1 MALLPDSACRL
12 PAPSFPVTA
21 LEIISPISSNPSPF
35 LPACSLSRRL
45 LFHKIQFLAI
55 LITYSLN
62 VAAWGRGAEGGGE
75 GEMVF
80 CAALIQPGYRGPS
93 LRCIRV

>member
-1 MALLPDSACRL
+1 MALK
-12 PAPSFPVTA
+12 
-21 LEIISPISSNPSPF
+21 IISPISSNLSPF

-62 VAAWGRGAEGGGE
+62 VAGWEEGRRGGGQE
-75 GEMVF
+75 GETVF
-80 CAALIQPGYRGPS
+80 CAALIQPSYRGPL